1 MHETVCEAV
10 GEIIKCSAVLGCI
23 CSTSSRLGTEQTYA
37 GRILRGVS
45 VKGILPLLSWVSV
58 QDIFRLFGW
67 VVLKGSFGCLAQ
79 SVCSTCRPDF
89 LFFPFQTRVFLYVKL
104 CISPDLSCM
113 QIVS

>member
-1 MHETVCEAV
+1 MHETFCEVV
-10 GEIIKCSAVLGCI
+10 GELIKSSDVLGCI

-67 VVLKGSFGCLAQ
+67 VVLKGSIGCLAQ
-79 SVCSTCRPDF
+79 SV
-89 LFFPFQTRVFLYVKL
+89 LFNVSARLLVFPFSSSIVL
-104 CISPDLSCM
+104 CM
-113 QIVS
+113 